1 LIRTYNLLVTP
12 LLGSL
17 DWRSFL
23 ARPRLPSPSVEVLDA
38 LFHKPILIS
47 GAGGSIGSA
56 LAKRLA
62 DLGPPALLLLDGSE
76 SRLYKLQQAWTAG
89 GIPGPMTTVLGNV
102 TDGTLLDEVFSVH
115 VPSIVFHTAAFKQ
128 VALLEEQ
135 PLAAI
140 RNNVFGTLTL
150 CRTALAHGAR
160 IVMVS
165 TDKAVEP
172 ASIMG
177 ATKRLAEFIV
187 LAAGGA
193 VLRLGNVLASRD
205 SVTETFA
212 LQLAMGR
219 PLTVTDPAA
228 RRFFMTLDEAV
239 NLILIAAAEPAP
251 ALLVPEIADPSYIT
265 DLAHFMAHSLAPG
278 RNVDLDFTC
287 PRPGDKD
294 PDRFW
299 SQAESPRPAIH
310 AGLLFIQPP
319 SHTLEQLLPPLGSL
333 QSAVDARDLLAAINL
348 LCTLVPDY
356 TPGPAV
362 TALTGNRVAP

>member
-1 LIRTYNLLVTP
+1 MTP

-23 ARPRLPSPSVEVLDA
+23 ARPRLASPSVDVLDA
-38 LFHKPILIS
+38 LYRKSILIT

-62 DLGPPALLLLDGSE
+62 DLGPPALVLLDGSE
-76 SRLYKLQQAWTAG
+76 SRLYKLEQTWASA
-89 GIPGPMTTVLGNV
+89 GIPGPLTPVLGNV
-102 TDGTLLDEVFSVH
+102 GDATLLDEVFSIH
-115 VPSIVFHTAAFKQ
+115 IPSLVFHTAAYKQ

-140 RNNVFGTLTL
+140 RNNAFGTLTL
-150 CRTALAHGAR
+150 CRVAQAHGAR
-160 IVMVS
+160 VVMVS
-165 TDKAVEP
+165 TDKAVQP

-177 ATKRLAEFIV
+177 ATKRLAELIV
-187 LAAGGA
+187 LAAGGS

-212 LQLAMGR
+212 MQLALDR
-219 PLTVTDPAA
+219 PLTITDPAA
-228 RRFFMTLDEAV
+228 RRFFLTLDEAV
-239 NLILIAAAEPAP
+239 NLLLIAASEAAP
-251 ALLVPEIADPSYIT
+251 ALLAPEIAAPIYIS
-265 DLAHFMAHSLAPG
+265 DLAHFMAEALAPG
-278 RNVDLDFTC
+278 RNVEIDFTA

-299 SQAESPRPAIH
+299 SPEESPRPAIH
-310 AGLLFIQPP
+310 AGLLSLQLPAL
-319 SHTLEQLLPPLGSL
+319 TLEQLEPGL
-333 QSAVDARDLLAAINL
+333 QALDSAVSARDLLAAL
-348 LCTLVPDY
+348 GHLRELVPDY

-362 TALTGNRVAP
+362 SALAGNRVMP